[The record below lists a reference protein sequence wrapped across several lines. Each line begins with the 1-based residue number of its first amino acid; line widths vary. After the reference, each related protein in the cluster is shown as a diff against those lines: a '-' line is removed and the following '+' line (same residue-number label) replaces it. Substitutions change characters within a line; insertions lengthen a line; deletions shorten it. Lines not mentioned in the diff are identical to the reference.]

1 MVYNKGMVKG
11 KTASKPKTSVA
22 AKVRRADK
30 DIVKAED
37 IAKAREKAEAKKTS
51 TRTRNPISKLANAAK
66 TKKDDKSE
74 KTSKSAK
81 TSKSK
86 KSSKSGMSLYSNLAY
101 KRKVREDARARK
113 KAEELAKLPK
123 NPILRF
129 FARLRPDRVLKAIFS
144 KRGLFTILKIFAAL
158 ILIIIIGIGGLFLYF
173 KKDLAEIDLEALANR
188 VQNTVNTYLDRNG
201 NVLWEDKGSGDYRL
215 VVDGDEISTYMRQAT
230 VAIEDRNFYNHIG
243 IDFGG
248 LLRAAYVTLIQR
260 GQVQGGSTLTQ
271 QLIKQVYFSDEASK
285 RDASGLPRKIKE
297 MILAIEIEKKY
308 DKEQI
313 ITLYLNQSPYGGRRN
328 GVESAAQTYF
338 GKSAK
343 DLDLAESALLAAIP
357 NNPGVLNPYNIAGH
371 EKLIWRKNHTL
382 DVMAEMGYIT
392 EEQRDEAKAVDILA
406 RILPEED
413 QYKNIIAP
421 WFVLEVKA
429 QLEQKYGIKTM
440 REGGFTITTT
450 LDLRAQRIAEDAV
463 YQGSQIFYIN
473 GSDNACLVSV
483 DVETGQ
489 IIAMVGSYDWNKE
502 GYGQVN
508 ATTSLLEPAS
518 TIKPILD
525 YTPLFMQRDGVN
537 YAAGSI
543 IADKNIDAIYCK
555 GTVGKCRIRNAT
567 GRFYGNITFRQA
579 LAGSLNIPAVK
590 ALYING
596 IENSLE
602 IAHALGDKSYCAN
615 GETAGLSMAIGGG
628 CGVRPVE
635 HANAYASLARGGVY
649 KDPVYW
655 LEVKNSSGDVIDA
668 WIDSE
673 GTRVVDEQTAY
684 MTTSILSDAE
694 ARRFVWGSSSYAA
707 GFYSSK
713 VKLAAKTGTTENGAG
728 RAKDS
733 WVLNYSTALAT
744 AIWNGNHDG
753 RVLRNDSHNVAW
765 KISAAY
771 IDRVHQEVLQP
782 DGKWNP
788 GDEIPMPA
796 GMKRATINGKN
807 DVWPSWYNQKNSGVS
822 NEDMVFDSISR
833 KVATDCTPAETRINV
848 TVSKIWDPM
857 TQKDEL
863 VSTDY
868 DTENQDDVH
877 SCSDKRPTVSIS
889 YTGAP
894 GSSEEEEGHWTVTAV
909 ASNGTFKLSTYELRV
924 NGTLVKSGSINEKG
938 GTITYETTTEP
949 KNMSFKVVDVGGYT
963 ATATK

>member
-1 MVYNKGMVKG
+1 MVYNKVMVKG
-11 KTASKPKTSVA
+11 KTASKPGA
-22 AKVRRADK
+22 AKAKRADK

-37 IAKAREKAEAKKTS
+37 IAKAREKSEAKKTS
-51 TRTRNPISKLANAAK
+51 ERSRNPLKKIKK
-66 TKKDDKSE
+66 TTKTTDKTT
-74 KTSKSAK
+74 KTTK
-81 TSKSK
+81 KSK

-248 LLRAAYVTLIQR
+248 LMRAAYVTLIKK
-260 GQVQGGSTLTQ
+260 GEVQGGSTLTQ
-271 QLIKQVYFSDEASK
+271 QLVKQVYFSDEASK

-297 MILAIEIEKKY
+297 MILAIEIEKMY

-371 EKLIWRKNHTL
+371 EKLLWRQRHTL

-406 RILPEED
+406 KILPEQD
-413 QYKNIIAP
+413 QYQNIIAP

-450 LDLRAQRIAEDAV
+450 LDLRAQNIAVAAV
-463 YQGSQIFYIN
+463 AEGSNYFYIN
-473 GSDNACLVSV
+473 GSDNACLVSI

-489 IIAMVGSYDWNKE
+489 VIAMVGSYDWNRE

-537 YAAGSI
+537 YAAGSMI
-543 IADKNIDAIYCK
+543 VDNNIDAIYCK
-555 GTVGKCRIRNAT
+555 GTRGSCRIRNAT

-602 IAHALGDKSYCAN
+602 VAHALGDKSYCAN

-649 KDPVYW
+649 KDIVYW

-668 WIDSE
+668 WTDSE
-673 GTRVVDEQTAY
+673 GTRVVDPQTAY

-694 ARRFVWGSSSYAA
+694 ARRFVWGSSAYAA
-707 GFYSSK
+707 GFHSRV

-733 WVLNYSTALAT
+733 WVLNYSTSLAT

-753 RVLRNDSHNVAW
+753 RVLRNDSHTVAW

-771 IDRVHQEVLQP
+771 IDRVHQEVLAV
-782 DGKWNP
+782 DGKWHP

-807 DVWPSWYNQKNSGVS
+807 DVWPSWYNQKNSGIS
-822 NEDMVFDSISR
+822 NEDMVFDSVSR
-833 KVATDCTPAETRINV
+833 KVATDCTPAETRV
-848 TVSKIWDPM
+848 TVTISKIWDPM

-868 DTENQDDVH
+868 DTENQDDLH
-877 SCSDKRPTVSIS
+877 KCTDKRPTASIS
-889 YTGAP
+889 VTHKAGE
-894 GSSEEEEGHWTVTAV
+894 GEEDEGTWTITAS
-909 ASNGTFKLSTYELRV
+909 AKFGTFKLSTYELRV
-924 NGTLVKSGSINEKG
+924 NGALVKSGGLGAESG
-938 GTITYETTTEP
+938 QVVYETTTEP
-949 KNMSFKVVDVGGYT
+949 KNINFKVVDVGGYT
-963 ATATK
+963 TTANR